1 MLSRARLYLPS
12 FRRVSERA
20 REVEGMLHEGVIARP
35 VLGPSAIICDCT

>member
-1 MLSRARLYLPS
+1 MLSRAQLYLPS

-20 REVEGMLHEGVIARP
+20 REAEGMLHKQFIARP